1 MIKRT
6 FMGLFLFGFLL
17 LILYLSSFSRF
28 FFDAVLV
35 LVMVLASV
43 EMYKAMRKLEYKPVL
58 TALITML
65 VCVFPLCYFYYYVGL
80 LIAFLVSFLTAF
92 VSFIFNSKKGF
103 WDFIITIFL
112 LIYPITIIS
121 LALVLNNY
129 YGLIPTLFAVGAALM
144 SDTLAYFCGSLFGK
158 KKIFPKISPKK
169 TYTGCLMG
177 LLGGAIGGLVIYAL
191 FEIAKFP
198 ADIRFTFSSVNSF
211 AYLIYIFGGILMAV
225 ASEMG
230 DLGASRIK
238 REVGLKD
245 YGTILGSHGG
255 VMDRID
261 SVLFSLIVMS
271 IIMYFAF

>member
-6 FMGLFLFGFLL
+6 FTGIFLFGIMLL
-17 LILYLSSFSRF
+17 LLYLSSFSGF
-28 FFDAVLV
+28 IFDAAIMLF
-35 LVMVLASV
+35 MVLASV
-43 EMYKAMRKLEYKPVL
+43 EMYKAMSKLEYKPCLV
-58 TALITML
+58 AIIVML
-65 VCVFPLCYFYYYVGL
+65 SLVYPLCYFYHYVGL

-92 VSFIFNSKKGF
+92 FIFIFNSKKTF
-103 WDFIITIFL
+103 WDFIITVFL
-112 LIYPITIIS
+112 LIYPITILS

-129 YGLIPTLFAVGAALM
+129 YGLIPTLFAIGAALM

-177 LLGGAIGGLVIYAL
+177 LLGGAVGGLLIYAL
-191 FEIAKFP
+191 FEIAQFP
-198 ADIRFTFSSVNSF
+198 ADIRFTFSSVTNF
-211 AYLIYIFGGILMAV
+211 PYLIYIFGGIIMAV

-255 VMDRID
+255 IMDRID
-261 SVLFSLIVMS
+261 SVLFSLIIMS